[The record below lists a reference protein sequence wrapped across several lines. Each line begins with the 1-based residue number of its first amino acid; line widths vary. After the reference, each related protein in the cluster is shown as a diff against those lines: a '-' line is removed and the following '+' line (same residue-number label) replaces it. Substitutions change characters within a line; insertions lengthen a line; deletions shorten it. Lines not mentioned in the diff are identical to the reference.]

1 MSIEIKSTGTLID
14 EAITTSLKVMY
25 IKDNV
30 ENTKRY
36 SLLVQVI
43 VRRLENINPGI
54 RESLDKLWQE
64 LSKTLEN
71 CWDAQEEV
79 MKYNNIE
86 QDEYDLDNYTNCA
99 LAAIKAQKLN
109 AQRNRLIRQIDELLG
124 EQEFTQLG
132 KSYDR

>member
-86 QDEYDLDNYTNCA
+86 QEEYDPDSYTNCA

-109 AQRNRLIRQIDELLG
+109 AQRNRLIRQIDALLG
-124 EQEFTQLG
+124 EQEFSQLE
-132 KSYDR
+132 KSYG